1 MAKTTFVV
9 KSHKDGWHVQKEGK
23 KSPESYHTKK
33 AVAVKKGRTLAK
45 KAKGYLKIKAKTGKV
60 QAKRYYGD

>member
-9 KSHKDGWHVQKEGK
+9 RSSADGWAVQKEGK
-23 KSPESYHTKK
+23 KKPESVHKK
-33 AVAVKKGRTLAK
+33 KDAAMKKGRTLAK
-45 KAKGYLKIKAKTGKV
+45 RAGGYLKVKAKGGKV